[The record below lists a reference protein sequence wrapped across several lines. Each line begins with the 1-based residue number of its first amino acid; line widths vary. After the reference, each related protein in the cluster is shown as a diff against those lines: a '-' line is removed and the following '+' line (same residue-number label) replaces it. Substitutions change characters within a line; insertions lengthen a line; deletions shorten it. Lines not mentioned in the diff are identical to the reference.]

1 MAQNKWGGDQDIKSK
16 PIKTFPHF
24 AQMSKFFRLLCGSFL
39 DLTHA
44 NVSLKCYVL
53 AKNIVYDIS
62 DFCFEGY
69 NSNRSHW
76 AS

>member
-1 MAQNKWGGDQDIKSK
+1 
-16 PIKTFPHF
+16 
-24 AQMSKFFRLLCGSFL
+24 MSKFFRLLISSFL
-39 DLTHA
+39 DLTYA
-44 NVSLKCYVL
+44 KVFLKLHVL